1 MDKIDFADLNS
12 KYKIMNEVIL
22 TEENFNQEVLQSPL
36 PVLIDFWA
44 EWCGPCKILSPLIE
58 EIAEEYKGKLKV
70 GKINVDEEN
79 NLAMRYNVMS
89 IPTMKFFK
97 NGQQVGELVGA
108 APKATILNELQK
120 HL

>member
-1 MDKIDFADLNS
+1 
-12 KYKIMNEVIL
+12 MNEIII
-22 TEENFNQEVLQSPL
+22 TEENFEQEVLKSPT

-44 EWCGPCKILSPLIE
+44 EWCGPCKILSPIIE
-58 EIAEEYKGKLKV
+58 EIAGEYPGKLKV
-70 GKINVDEEN
+70 GKVNVDEQN

-97 NGQQVGELVGA
+97 GGQQTGEIVGA

>member
-1 MDKIDFADLNS
+1 
-12 KYKIMNEVIL
+12 MNELIL

-58 EIAEEYKGKLKV
+58 EIADEYKGKVKV
-70 GKINVDEEN
+70 GKVNVDEQN
-79 NLAMRYNVMS
+79 SLAMRYNVMS

-97 NGQQVGELVGA
+97 GGQLVGEIVGA
-108 APKATILNELQK
+108 APKTTIINELQK